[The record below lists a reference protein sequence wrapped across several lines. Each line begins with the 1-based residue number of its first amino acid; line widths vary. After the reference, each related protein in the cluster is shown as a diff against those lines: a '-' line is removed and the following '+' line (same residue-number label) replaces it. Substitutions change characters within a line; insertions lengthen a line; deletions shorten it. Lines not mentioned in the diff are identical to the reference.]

1 MKEFRIQASQ
11 TVVDLLLEEESQ
23 ALELLQTA
31 VEKPVL
37 LEVESSYNQEQWDVV
52 LA

>member
-1 MKEFRIQASQ
+1 M
-11 TVVDLLLEEESQ
+11 LLEEESP
-23 ALELLQTA
+23 ALELLQQT

-37 LEVESSYNQEQWDVV
+37 LEVENTYSQEEWDVV